1 MHTPAPAPERYE
13 RHVDAALT
21 DLPPMVLVVE
31 DDREMR
37 RLLAMVVR
45 QEGWHVLEASDGT
58 EAAAL
63 LQACVGTDRRF
74 VPDLVVTDVRLPGL
88 SGLDVLTRLRLR
100 DRITPVLVITAFGD
114 DETHAR
120 ARRLG
125 AAEVLDK
132 PFLLDD
138 LRRAVRRLVNR

>member
-1 MHTPAPAPERYE
+1 MHTPAPTPERYE
-13 RHVDAALT
+13 RHVDATLK
-21 DLPPMVLVVE
+21 DLPPLVLVVE

-37 RLLAMVVR
+37 RLLVMVMR
-45 QEGWHVLEASDGT
+45 SEGWHVLEASDGT
-58 EAAAL
+58 EAAAT
-63 LQACVGTDRRF
+63 LQACIGTDRRF

-125 AAEVLDK
+125 AADVLDK
-132 PFLLDD
+132 PFHLDE